1 MAGDR
6 AVLPGAAGP
15 LIAGRLPLVI
25 GALVGL
31 ACGSGTPF
39 TPPGGN
45 LAVSVAVYRCSGG
58 CGTTTGPLDS
68 LHRGDTV
75 LVRLSV
81 ADTAGDSTTVLLKAP
96 CAVNVTIL
104 GGTGGGVAPT
114 LPSAP
119 TCADSTQPASVSAVP
134 LLRDFTWIVPA
145 GFAAGDY
152 TLRGEMVVDPPVQ
165 ARRAVRVD

>member
-6 AVLPGAAGP
+6 KVLPGAAGP
-15 LIAGRLPLVI
+15 LIARRLPLVI

-31 ACGSGTPF
+31 ACGSDTPF

-45 LAVSVAVYRCSGG
+45 LAVSVTVYRCSGG

-68 LHRGDTV
+68 LHRGDTA

-81 ADTAGDSTTVLLKAP
+81 ADTAGDSATVLLKAP

-104 GGTGGGVAPT
+104 GGTGVAPT

-119 TCADSTQPASVSAVP
+119 SCADSTQPASVSAVP

-145 GFAAGDY
+145 GFAVGDY

-165 ARRAVRVD
+165 ARRAVRID